1 VAFLVNFAGACI
13 SPQAGVAILRF
24 RDIFG
29 AVDRAIDLSSLLK
42 SPLATMWPTELA
54 AYIRSLTPQHVLA
67 SAFGSHLIDF
77 DAAAAAAACKL
88 PIAYIGAVVPMANL
102 SKFREFCP
110 HLKVGQILG
119 SGHFSTLLAPEQV
132 NAMIQGFERAYVRQ

>member
-1 VAFLVNFAGACI
+1 MVARARKAVVIRWREDVLAREVTTRA
-13 SPQAGVAILRF
+13 AI
-24 RDIFG
+24 
-29 AVDRAIDLSSLLK
+29 
-42 SPLATMWPTELA
+42 A
-54 AYIRSLTPQHVLA
+54 ASMAATPQHVLA

-110 HLKVGQILG
+110 HLKVGQTFG
-119 SGHFSTLLAPEQV
+119 SGHCPTAPSLSLAANRTGQFGTLRTEVTLSLRSRLARNRLRVQ
-132 NAMIQGFERAYVRQ
+132 RAG